1 MKNIA
6 LSLTLLLLTPLCMS
20 KNLSQESDT
29 VSAQAPLAD
38 VLNFYAMP
46 AKIGTAGQPA
56 RDQFTQ
62 FRDAN
67 YSAIINLAM
76 PDSEN
81 ALANEDEIVKGLG
94 MAYTHIPV
102 PWNAPSAA
110 HVKQFFETMDALG
123 QSEQNVLVHCAANYR
138 ASVFTY
144 KYLTLRK
151 GVTVEQATTPLL
163 EKWLPEMD
171 ANWQAIMALTA
182 AELE

>member
-20 KNLSQESDT
+20 KNLSQESGT
-29 VSAQAPLAD
+29 ASAQAPLAG
-38 VLNFYAMP
+38 VLNFYAMT
-46 AKIGTAGQPA
+46 ANIGTAGQPA
-56 RDQFTQ
+56 PDQFNQ
-62 FRDAN
+62 VRDAH

-102 PWNAPSAA
+102 PWDAPSAA

-123 QSEQNVLVHCAANYR
+123 QNEQNVLVHCAANYR

-151 GVTVEQATTPLL
+151 GMPVEQATTPLL
-163 EKWLPEMD
+163 KKWLPEMD
-171 ANWQAIMALTA
+171 AKWLAIMALTA
-182 AELE
+182 AELD